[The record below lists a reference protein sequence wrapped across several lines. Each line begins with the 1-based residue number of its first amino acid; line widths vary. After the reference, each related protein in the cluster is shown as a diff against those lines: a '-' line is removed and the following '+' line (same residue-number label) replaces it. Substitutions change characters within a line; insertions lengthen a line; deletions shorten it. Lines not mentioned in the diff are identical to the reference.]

1 MAGLESFWDCE
12 SHLGGVV
19 STTWKSISA
28 VALMLLIESFD
39 QMRQAT
45 VPMKLSVSMVKV
57 ELYVLLETAGRGSSW

>member
-1 MAGLESFWDCE
+1 MAGLDVFWDWL

-19 STTWKSISA
+19 STTWKSINA
-28 VALMLLIESFD
+28 VALMLLIESLD

-57 ELYVLLETAGRGSSW
+57 EL